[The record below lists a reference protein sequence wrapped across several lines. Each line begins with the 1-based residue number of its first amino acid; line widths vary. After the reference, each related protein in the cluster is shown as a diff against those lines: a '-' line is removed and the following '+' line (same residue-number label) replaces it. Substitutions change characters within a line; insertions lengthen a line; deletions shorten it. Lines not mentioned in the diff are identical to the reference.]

1 MLDGIDLF
9 QALPETIREL
19 KTTLWNAELTGGVAN
34 LTGALT
40 TGFEIL
46 HRVKNKHILEI
57 FRKLMKM
64 IQMDEKG
71 MCLL

>member
-1 MLDGIDLF
+1 MQVCLF

-19 KTTLWNAELTGGVAN
+19 KTALWNAELSGGVAN

-46 HRVKNKHILEI
+46 HRVRNTLKINEI
-57 FRKLMKM
+57 K
-64 IQMDEKG
+64 I
-71 MCLL
+71 